1 MLTLEQAKKIND
13 ENVKEEHLRLHAA
26 NVAACMEALA
36 KYYGQDPDHWA
47 AVGYLHDYDYEKHP
61 EEHLRYTEEPLRAKG
76 VPEEDIRAILSHGY
90 SLVND
95 VEPKTEMEK
104 CLFTGSFIFLV

>member
-47 AVGYLHDYDYEKHP
+47 AVG
-61 EEHLRYTEEPLRAKG
+61 
-76 VPEEDIRAILSHGY
+76 
-90 SLVND
+90 
-95 VEPKTEMEK
+95 
-104 CLFTGSFIFLV
+104 